1 MSRRLL
7 KTANGLGLY
16 EITEMGMTWQKWLR
30 LPSRDTTDPAL
41 RLEAEA
47 TPKAPGLPGGLYG
60 NRDAHRERERRR
72 EADRV
77 LEAHGLRPQRW

>member
-16 EITEMGMTWQKWLR
+16 EITEMGMTWQEWLR

-47 TPKAPGLPGGLYG
+47 TPKAPRLPGGPVG
-60 NRDAHRERERRR
+60 W
-72 EADRV
+72 RV
-77 LEAHGLRPQRW
+77 LQRARTHRSG